1 MAEEIGTLVG
11 DADSREAFAA
21 SPTDTRCLEVH
32 GQMIYVNPLAKV
44 MGVKLSSWPV
54 PQDPTMPAATLQLF
68 DACAGYPAPEAAR

>member
-21 SPTDTRCLEVH
+21 SPTDTH
-32 GQMIYVNPLAKV
+32 MPGGMLAKV